1 MEKTC
6 AASLRRFFHLFPE
19 QRSKLSFNSL
29 GSQLRREGGIPEVH
43 ESSVP
48 PWRHTQ
54 RHHGS
59 SSQRLFI
66 ALEPRPMPST
76 IGPITDGDGIG
87 EGVVFICGKHGGNIF
102 RCVLPRVGK
111 WQAVPQIVDIF
122 SLSSAAARSFASDSC
137 YSSLQVHAFAKG
149 PSDAQIKWSYC
160 SIYRIPV
167 IVIVETISAVSFS
180 LCFRGLQIGTQM
192 PHS

>member
-1 MEKTC
+1 MSETGI
-6 AASLRRFFHLFPE
+6 R
-19 QRSKLSFNSL
+19 LSPMLAGSL
-29 GSQLRREGGIPEVH
+29 GCMRKAQYKCGECRWL
-43 ESSVP
+43 
-48 PWRHTQ
+48 Q
-54 RHHGS
+54 RGY
-59 SSQRLFI
+59 RN
-66 ALEPRPMPST
+66 AAD
-76 IGPITDGDGIG
+76 GPITDGDGIG

-111 WQAVPQIVDIF
+111 WQTVPQIVEIF

-137 YSSLQVHAFAKG
+137 HFLKILQVHAFAKG

-160 SIYRIPV
+160 SIYRISV

-180 LCFRGLQIGTQM
+180 LCFRGLQIGNQM

>member
-1 MEKTC
+1 MKYCQVSFKNSTMEKTC

-48 PWRHTQ
+48 SWRHTQ

-66 ALEPRPMPST
+66 ALEPRPMPSS

-111 WQAVPQIVDIF
+111 WQAVPQIVEIF

-137 YSSLQVHAFAKG
+137 HFLKIQFIASS
-149 PSDAQIKWSYC
+149 
-160 SIYRIPV
+160 R
-167 IVIVETISAVSFS
+167 
-180 LCFRGLQIGTQM
+180 LCKRPFRCANQM
-192 PHS
+192 VVLLTGFL